1 MPIRRRLPV
10 CTTWLIRGLKQKV
23 FEVRRIQVAGFEL
36 GYALRL
42 RCAFGFYVAERE
54 RLRRIDFKR
63 YPAADVVF
71 ALG

>member
-1 MPIRRRLPV
+1 M
-10 CTTWLIRGLKQKV
+10 
-23 FEVRRIQVAGFEL
+23 RRIQVAGFEL